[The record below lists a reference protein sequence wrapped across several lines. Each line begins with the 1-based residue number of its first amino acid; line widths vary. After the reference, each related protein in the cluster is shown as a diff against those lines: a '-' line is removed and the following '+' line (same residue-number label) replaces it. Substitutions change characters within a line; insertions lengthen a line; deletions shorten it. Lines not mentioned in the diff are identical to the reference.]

1 MWLFKELDSS
11 EAPVVGGDTRRLH
24 QDAKLASDPE
34 RKPVKTLAADDESNQ
49 QFLNWKG
56 RFGHYAW
63 LVYLP
68 SKYDCMNSTVA

>member
-1 MWLFKELDSS
+1 MWLFKELDST
-11 EAPVVGGDTRRLH
+11 EAPVVGGDTMRLPH
-24 QDAKLASDPE
+24 DAKLAPVPA

-49 QFLNWKG
+49 QFLNWNG
-56 RFGHYAW
+56 RFGHYDW